1 MTNARTDRERG
12 RVEEEE
18 AEGWGRR
25 QSKDRKMNREGR
37 KLVDFVEERR
47 WSVFNGDIKGNESE
61 EFPFTWGK
69 GNTVI
74 DYVMGSM
81 EVRDKIIEMRVG
93 DKMDSDYHPLEV
105 KIR

>member
-1 MTNARTDRERG
+1 
-12 RVEEEE
+12 
-18 AEGWGRR
+18 
-25 QSKDRKMNREGR
+25 MNRKGR

-47 WSVFNGDIKGNESE
+47 CSVFNGDIKGDERARNSRLHG
-61 EFPFTWGK
+61 GK

-81 EVRDKIIEMRVG
+81 EVRNRIIEMRVG

-105 KIR
+105 RIR